1 MCHGSPRM
9 TPTEVARR
17 LVELCRQGA
26 YETAQLELY
35 APDAVSLEPEG
46 APTRNVKGRDAII
59 AKGRHFVESMEIHGG
74 NVSDA
79 VVAGPF
85 FSLSMMLDLTPRGGG
100 ARFTMEEICL
110 YEVRDGK
117 IVREQFFYPL
127 E

>member
-1 MCHGSPRM
+1 M
-9 TPTEVARR
+9 TPTEVAHR

-35 APDAVSLEPEG
+35 ADDAVSLEPEG
-46 APTRNVKGRDAII
+46 APTPNVNGRDAII
-59 AKGRHFVESMEIHGG
+59 AKGKHFVASMEIHGG
-74 NVSDA
+74 SVSDA

-85 FSLSMMLDLTPRGGG
+85 FSLAMKLDLSPKGGG
-100 ARFTMEEICL
+100 ERFTMEEICV